1 MSQKQL
7 KKRLE
12 KNSSI
17 QISIW
22 GFHFEIPGGFLPR
35 SIREII
41 SVPACVSEVDGKG
54 RNWVKLEEVKLMED
68 DEKTTVK
75 IPARLISAIE
85 ALLEEI

>member
-1 MSQKQL
+1 M
-7 KKRLE
+7 
-12 KNSSI
+12 
-17 QISIW
+17 
-22 GFHFEIPGGFLPR
+22 
-35 SIREII
+35 
-41 SVPACVSEVDGKG
+41 PACVSEVDGKG